1 MILVDRGQKV
11 RFLNF
16 RDFGIYL
23 FIYFSTNVKLPEN
36 DNNLGQSRVVTGQES
51 PGYDIQNQLD

>member
-16 RDFGIYL
+16 RDFGIL
-23 FIYFSTNVKLPEN
+23 FFIFFTNDKLPEN
-36 DNNLGQSRVVTGQES
+36 DNKVNH
-51 PGYDIQNQLD
+51 N